1 MRRGEID
8 KNKSNLPK
16 KKKKK
21 KKSNILYNNAFKISF
36 SYFYTNQKQ

>member
-16 KKKKK
+16 KK
-21 KKSNILYNNAFKISF
+21 SNILYNNAFKICSF
-36 SYFYTNQKQ
+36 LYFYTN